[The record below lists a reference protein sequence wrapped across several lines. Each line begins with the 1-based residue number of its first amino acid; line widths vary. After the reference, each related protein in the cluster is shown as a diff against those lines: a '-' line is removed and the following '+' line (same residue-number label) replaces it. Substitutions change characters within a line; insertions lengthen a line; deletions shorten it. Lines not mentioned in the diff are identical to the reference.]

1 MVAPP
6 PAIPA
11 LLLLPQPVQQNGTWE
26 VITIENP
33 YCFLPIDDE
42 TLLTTSKR

>member
-1 MVAPP
+1 MAPP
-6 PAIPA
+6 REIPA
-11 LLLLPQPVQQNGTWE
+11 LLLPVQQNGTWG

-42 TLLTTSKR
+42 TLLTALTVL